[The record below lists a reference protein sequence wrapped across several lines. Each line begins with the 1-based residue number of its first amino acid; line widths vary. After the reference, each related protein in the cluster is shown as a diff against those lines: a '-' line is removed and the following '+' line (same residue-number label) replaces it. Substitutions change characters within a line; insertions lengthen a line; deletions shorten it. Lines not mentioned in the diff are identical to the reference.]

1 MKKKMIT
8 ALLASAM
15 VLSLVAC
22 GGGGTDSNGGGDTS
36 SSGSGTSSSSDSNKL
51 TVWAW
56 DQNFNI
62 KAIET
67 AAEQYKK
74 DHPDQ
79 KVSAENDQPADQQ
92 GFQVEFPMCGC
103 FIVVHILFLL
113 TDSRFSRRRWDCPF
127 SLSSLRTSWWRIRPE
142 IRSVRRCRWLPTAD
156 GRRFHRP
163 L

>member
-67 AAEQYKK
+67 ALI
-74 DHPDQ
+74 
-79 KVSAENDQPADQQ
+79 V
-92 GFQVEFPMCGC
+92 GVICGC
-103 FIVVHILFLL
+103 Y
-113 TDSRFSRRRWDCPF
+113 
-127 SLSSLRTSWWRIRPE
+127 SSVCIAGCLWYDLKNALDKRKAKKTSK
-142 IRSVRRCRWLPTAD
+142 
-156 GRRFHRP
+156 
-163 L
+163 

>member
-36 SSGSGTSSSSDSNKL
+36 SSGSGTSSSSDSNEL

-74 DHPDQ
+74 DHPDFELE
-79 KVSAENDQPADQQ
+79 V
-92 GFQVEFPMCGC
+92 VETSSDDCQTK
-103 FIVVHILFLL
+103 L
-113 TDSRFSRRRWDCPF
+113 TTAANAGDTAHCRISYSC
-127 SLSSLRTSWWRIRPE
+127 RT
-142 IRSVRRCRWLPTAD
+142 TAT
-156 GRRFHRP
+156 RNS
-163 L
+163 

>member
-74 DHPDQ
+74 DHPDFELD
-79 KVSAENDQPADQQ
+79 AGQQ
-92 GFQVEFPMCGC
+92 
-103 FIVVHILFLL
+103 L
-113 TDSRFSRRRWDCPF
+113 
-127 SLSSLRTSWWRIRPE
+127 PE
-142 IRSVRRCRWLPTAD
+142 ILKKLSGCLYRPD
-156 GRRFHRP
+156 GYGNQ
-163 L
+163 LG

>member
-67 AAEQYKK
+67 AAEQYK
-74 DHPDQ
+74 
-79 KVSAENDQPADQQ
+79 N
-92 GFQVEFPMCGC
+92 C
-103 FIVVHILFLL
+103 LL
-113 TDSRFSRRRWDCPF
+113 Y
-127 SLSSLRTSWWRIRPE
+127 TSPSPRDTR
-142 IRSVRRCRWLPTAD
+142 
-156 GRRFHRP
+156 
-163 L
+163 